1 MKFYL
6 FICFISTSLI
16 IWAIEADWLS
26 KQSPKRVMPEFIK
39 NYQNKMKSSFVR
51 PENAHI
57 LFSFFT
63 GNKDGIS
70 PYTKKAFKQTN
81 LSYLFS
87 PSGVHLAGILVF
99 ILYFVKK
106 IPTKKGT
113 RFFKFLINI
122 GLFFLPQF
130 YTLHRLAVLRLS
142 YQFNHL
148 AKLKQPVEIL
158 FIFTFIISFCLGH
171 FHYSPMGF
179 IYSFIYLGTFIAF
192 GMRPKISLILGLF
205 STQLILGIFFG
216 NQASLFSIAVGLLGG
231 FLFSLIFPLLIIFF
245 STFWLMEINWGEP
258 IIRGFVLG
266 THYFSKILNG
276 TYFSSSLFLIGA
288 VWLLLCRDKPSY
300 WLFLF
305 TILFFLHTDG
315 CMSPTIVRSWAN

>member
-6 FICFISTSLI
+6 FICLTSTCLI

-26 KQSPKRVMPEFIK
+26 KQAPKRVMPEFIK
-39 NYQNKMKSSFVR
+39 NYQLKMKSSFVR
-51 PENAHI
+51 PENANI

-70 PYTKKAFKQTN
+70 PYTKNAFKQTN

-99 ILYFVKK
+99 ILFFVKK
-106 IPTKKGT
+106 IPSKKGT
-113 RFFKFLINI
+113 RFFKFLFNI
-122 GLFFLPQF
+122 SLFFLPQF

-142 YQFNHL
+142 YQLNYL

-158 FIFTFIISFCLGH
+158 FFITFLISFTLGH
-171 FHYSPMGF
+171 FHHSPMGF
-179 IYSFIYLGTFIAF
+179 IYSYIYLGTFIAF

-216 NQASLFSIAVGLLGG
+216 NQTSFLSIAVGLGGG

-245 STFWLMEINWGEP
+245 STYWIFEINWGEP

-266 THYFSKILNG
+266 THYFSKIMNG

-288 VWLLLCRDKPSY
+288 VWLLLCRNKPTY
-300 WLFLF
+300 WLTLF
-305 TILFFLHTDG
+305 TILFFLHSDG
-315 CMSPTIVRSWAN
+315 CMSPTIMRSWAN